1 METINFNRFRLLS
14 DDQLAMIDQSSR
26 ALLWEVGVK
35 VDADDALDYYENF
48 GCAVN
53 RETHMVRIPNS
64 VITKTLSMCASTVRL
79 YDRRHDEPMVVGG
92 NNVHFGTVGIATNVL
107 DFETNEYRGVL
118 TKDLIDFISLADAL
132 PNVDYL
138 QAPATPTEV
147 PADVVD
153 LIETRE
159 LLLHTSKH
167 FIAEAANGRNVRKT
181 IAMAAEVAGGLEKLR
196 ERPFLTMQICLTSPL
211 HFRRDCSEL
220 AIEWGKY
227 GLPFFIESGPMSG
240 GTGPATLAQNLILA
254 NAELLNAFVMI
265 KAVNPDTPVMYFS
278 WARILDMKRATCS
291 HGGPEFG
298 MQRICTT
305 QMAKYYGLPSGGGAT
320 LADTKCIDAQLGMEK
335 MGSALL
341 PALAGNNMCS
351 GMGLFA
357 DENAIS
363 METLV
368 IDNEIVGWI
377 NRVLRGVRVD
387 KETTDLAVFKEVG
400 PGGDFVRCRHT
411 RENYLKEQFIPEI
424 MDRGYLAIDKDPLKN
439 PMRKRVRKYYE
450 KVMKD
455 YKAPEVSSEV
465 AAKLD
470 EIINSEEV

>member
-1 METINFNRFRLLS
+1 MQTLNFERFRLLN
-14 DDQLAMIDQSSR
+14 DDQLRMIDQASR
-26 ALLWEVGVK
+26 ALLWEVGIK

-48 GCAVN
+48 GCTVD
-53 RETHMVRIPNS
+53 RESHMVRIPNS
-64 VITKTLSMCASTVRL
+64 VINKTLSMCSSTVRL
-79 YDRRHDEPMVVGG
+79 YNRRDPEPMIVGG

-107 DFETNEYRGVL
+107 DYQTNEYRAVL
-118 TKDLIDFISLADAL
+118 TQDLIDFISLADAL

-147 PADVVD
+147 PAGVVD

-159 LLLHTSKH
+159 LLLHTTKH
-167 FIAEAANGRNVRKT
+167 FIAEGANGQNVRKT
-181 IAMAAEVAGGLEKLR
+181 IAMCSEIAGGLENLKK
-196 ERPFLTMQICLTSPL
+196 RPFITMQICLTSPL
-211 HFRRDCSEL
+211 HFRKDCSEL
-220 AIEWGKY
+220 AIEWGKH

-240 GTGPATLAQNLILA
+240 GTGPATLSQNLILA

-265 KAVNPDTPVMYFS
+265 KAVNPDAPVMYFS

-305 QMAKYYGLPSGGGAT
+305 QMAKYYGLPAGGGAT
-320 LADTKCIDAQLGMEK
+320 LADTKCIDPQLGMEK

-341 PALAGNNMCS
+341 PALAGCNMCS

-368 IDNEIVGWI
+368 IDNEIVGWV
-377 NRVLRGVRVD
+377 NRVLQGVRVNN
-387 KETTDLAVFKEVG
+387 ETTDLAIFKEVG
-400 PGGDFVRCRHT
+400 PCGDYVRTAHT
-411 RENYLKEQFIPEI
+411 RENYAKEQFMPEI

-439 PMRKRVRKYYE
+439 PMRKRVRKYYD
-450 KVMKD
+450 KVMKN
-455 YKAPEVSSEV
+455 YKAPEYPEGTE
-465 AAKLD
+465 AKLN
-470 EIINSEEV
+470 EIIFSEEV

>member
-1 METINFNRFRLLS
+1 MQTLNFERFRLLT
-14 DDQLAMIDQSSR
+14 DEQLHMIDQSSR

-48 GCAVN
+48 GCTVD

-79 YDRRHDEPMVVGG
+79 YDRQHDEPMVVGG

-107 DFETNEYRGVL
+107 DFQTNEYRSVV
-118 TKDLIDFISLADAL
+118 TQDLIDFISLADVL
-132 PNVDYL
+132 PNVDFVHV
-138 QAPATPTEV
+138 PATPTEV
-147 PADVVD
+147 PASVVD

-159 LLLHTSKH
+159 LLLRTKKH
-167 FIAEAANGRNVRKT
+167 IIAEAANGENTRKT
-181 IAMAAEVAGGLEKLR
+181 VAMCAEIAGGLENLKK
-196 ERPFLTMQICLTSPL
+196 RPFITMQICLTSPL
-211 HFRRDCSEL
+211 HFRKDCSEL
-220 AIEWGKY
+220 AIEWGKH

-254 NAELLNAFVMI
+254 NAELLAAFTMV
-265 KAVNPDTPVMYFS
+265 KAVNPDCPIMYHS

-305 QMAKYYGLPSGGGAT
+305 QIAKYYGLPCGGGAT

-341 PALAGNNMCS
+341 PALAGCNMCH

-363 METLV
+363 METLI
-368 IDNEIVGWI
+368 IDNEIVGWV
-377 NRVLRGVRVD
+377 NRVLKGVRVD
-387 KETTDLAVFKEVG
+387 METTDLAVFKEVG
-400 PGGDFVRCRHT
+400 PCGDYVRCTHT
-411 RENYLKEQFIPEI
+411 RENYAKEQYLPEI

-439 PMRKRVRKYYE
+439 TMAKRVRKYYD
-450 KVMKD
+450 KVMKN
-455 YKAPEVSSEV
+455 YKAPEYPEGTE
-465 AAKLD
+465 AKLN
-470 EIINSEEV
+470 EIIFSEEV